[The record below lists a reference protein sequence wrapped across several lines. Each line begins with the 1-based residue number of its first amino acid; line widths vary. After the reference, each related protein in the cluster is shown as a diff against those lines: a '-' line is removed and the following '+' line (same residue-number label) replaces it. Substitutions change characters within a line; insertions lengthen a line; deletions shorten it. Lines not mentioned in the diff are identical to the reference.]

1 MLAAVS
7 AHSAGM
13 SENVFIKKRQKE
25 RRKQSFLT
33 VKLILRLVVA
43 SVLMWLGFLYF
54 VGDTS
59 DGQCV
64 GGGCE
69 AEYSLA
75 TYALAGLIMLVA
87 VIALGALV
95 GSLIGYLRRSRS
107 TGNFS
112 SFVDQHKSD
121 D

>member
-1 MLAAVS
+1 
-7 AHSAGM
+7 M
-13 SENVFIKKRQKE
+13 SENLFIKKRQKE

-43 SVLMWLGFLYF
+43 SVLMWLGFIYF

-59 DGQCV
+59 EGQCV
-64 GGGCE
+64 GGACE

-75 TYALAGLIMLVA
+75 TYAIAGLIMLIV

-95 GSLIGYLRRSRS
+95 GSLISYMRRRRS

-112 SFVDQHKSD
+112 TFVDQPENND
-121 D
+121 

>member
-1 MLAAVS
+1 MA
-7 AHSAGM
+7 
-13 SENVFIKKRQKE
+13 ENVFIKKRQKE
-25 RRKQSFLT
+25 RRKQTFLT

-43 SVLMWLGFLYF
+43 SVLMWLGFVYF

-59 DGQCV
+59 EGQCV

-75 TYALAGLIMLVA
+75 TYAIAGLLMLLA

-95 GSLIGYLRRSRS
+95 GSLVSYLRRSRS
-107 TGNFS
+107 DGNFS
-112 SFVDQHKSD
+112 AFVETPDDQD
-121 D
+121 QP